1 MAESNVM
8 LLGTWASPF
17 VLRVKIALRLKSVN
31 YEYHEE
37 NLPESKSDLLLK
49 SNPVYKKVPVLIHG
63 HNPICESLII
73 FEYIDEVWTT
83 SASSI
88 LPSDAYERAQ
98 SRFWAAY
105 FSTALRRVLFGTT
118 EEDKRAA
125 MAEVSEGILLLEEA
139 FVKLSKGRA
148 FFGGENIGFVD
159 IVFGSLLA
167 WIEVIEK
174 LSEMKLISEA
184 KTPRLVQWADFFSAH
199 EAVKDVSPAVDKLVE
214 FALKLGARVLK
225 ATAPTN

>member
-1 MAESNVM
+1 
-8 LLGTWASPF
+8 
-17 VLRVKIALRLKSVN
+17 
-31 YEYHEE
+31 
-37 NLPESKSDLLLK
+37 
-49 SNPVYKKVPVLIHG
+49 
-63 HNPICESLII
+63 
-73 FEYIDEVWTT
+73 
-83 SASSI
+83 
-88 LPSDAYERAQ
+88 
-98 SRFWAAY
+98 
-105 FSTALRRVLFGTT
+105 
-118 EEDKRAA
+118 